1 MYKYKFLSLLQIRF
15 CALFTQNIMLIGKK
29 LWNGRYL
36 RKNDIPFNNKT
47 TPSLLSVSPPSLGPT
62 FSIPHPRP
70 TPFHPPPLPQF
81 CHPAT
86 LGSRS
91 YLPLLSFCQKY
102 ANEIIKIWRITTTL
116 CSLSI
121 YHFERNI
128 IPSHASPQIC
138 RDERGMSSWVLC
150 PPCRVWSGGMLEGDP
165 RCEREMGHSNP
176 PPPTST
182 PSPTCRGAITIYF
195 TWGGGGGGGEK
206 NFSKF

>member
-1 MYKYKFLSLLQIRF
+1 MYKYKFLSLLQIHF

-47 TPSLLSVSPPSLGPT
+47 TPSLLSESPPSLGPT

-86 LGSRS
+86 LRSRS

-102 ANEIIKIWRITTTL
+102 ANEIIKIWRITN
-116 CSLSI
+116 SLLTINLSFWEKYYPVPCI
-121 YHFERNI
+121 STDLSGWEGHELLGAL
-128 IPSHASPQIC
+128 PSVQGLIWGDAGGRPPLWAGDGTFQ
-138 RDERGMSSWVLC
+138 SS
-150 PPCRVWSGGMLEGDP
+150 
-165 RCEREMGHSNP
+165 P
-176 PPPTST
+176 PPQPPPFPHLQGRNNSL
-182 PSPTCRGAITIYF
+182 F
-195 TWGGGGGGGEK
+195 
-206 NFSKF
+206 